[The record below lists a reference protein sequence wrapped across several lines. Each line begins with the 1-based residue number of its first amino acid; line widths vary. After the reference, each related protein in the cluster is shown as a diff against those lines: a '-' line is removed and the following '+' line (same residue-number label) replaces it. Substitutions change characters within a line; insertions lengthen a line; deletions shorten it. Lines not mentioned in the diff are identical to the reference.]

1 MPDFS
6 TILPLLLPSA
16 ASPVASAAAGK
27 QTAPGI
33 RRRVIGDTMAVWIR
47 EPFKFYFHSFLL
59 VIQKKVLT
67 FYL

>member
-1 MPDFS
+1 MGKRLAPV
-6 TILPLLLPSA
+6 ILHRA
-16 ASPVASAAAGK
+16 
-27 QTAPGI
+27 
-33 RRRVIGDTMAVWIR
+33 IGDTMAVWIR